1 MGRTIELKR
10 VVITGLGM
18 VSSLGLDVPSTWNA
32 MIAGQSG
39 IDKITQW
46 GDLEAVKERF
56 NLAGDF
62 PLIAGEVKHFDI
74 KEIVQ
79 QRKHGFTKEDLKQI
93 KYMDPFIQ
101 YAYAATLEA
110 ISDAN
115 VNLERDKID
124 PYRVGVIIGSGLGG
138 PQSWENEFS
147 RFIKGK
153 KVSPFLI
160 PRLIPNLAAG
170 NVSISFR
177 AKGAN
182 ACLATACASG
192 AHAIGEAFQRIQLG
206 KEDAIACGGT
216 EAAITPLT
224 IAGFHALK
232 ALSSEYQTP
241 QSASRPFDIRRNGFI
256 MGDGS
261 GILILEELEHALA
274 RGAKI
279 YAEIIGFAMTGDA
292 SHITDPDMHG
302 AVRCI
307 NLALKEAQI
316 STEDVDLINPHATST
331 SKGDI
336 NEAAALKK
344 VFGTGK
350 EKPYITANKS
360 QLGHS
365 LGAVGGIEAISSV
378 LSVCENKIPP
388 ILNLEEIDPEC
399 EGLNYIRGQAKAV
412 DVNVVVSNSFGFG
425 GTNATLVFR
434 KYSE

>member
-1 MGRTIELKR
+1 MGRIIELKR
-10 VVITGLGM
+10 VVVTGLGM
-18 VSSLGLDVPSTWNA
+18 VSSLGLDVSSTWEA

-46 GDLEAVKERF
+46 GDLEEVKEKY
-56 NLAGDF
+56 NLPDDF
-62 PLIAGEVKHFDI
+62 PLIAGEVKQFDI

-79 QRKHGFTKEDLKQI
+79 QRKHGFSKEDLKQI

-110 ISDAN
+110 IADAN
-115 VNLERDKID
+115 VNLEKDKVD
-124 PYRVGVIIGSGLGG
+124 PDRVGVIIGSGLGG

-170 NVSISFR
+170 NVSISFK

-279 YAEIIGFAMTGDA
+279 YAEVIGFAMTGDA
-292 SHITDPDMHG
+292 SHITDPDMDG

-307 NLALKEAQI
+307 NLVLEDAQI
-316 STEDVDLINPHATST
+316 SPEDVDLINPHATST

-336 NEAAALKK
+336 NEATAIKR
-344 VFGTGK
+344 VFGAGK
-350 EKPYITANKS
+350 ERPYITANKS

-378 LSVCENKIPP
+378 LSVYDNKIPP
-388 ILNLEEIDPEC
+388 ILNLEQVDPEC
-399 EGLNYIRGQAKAV
+399 EGLNYIRGRAKAV
-412 DVNVVVSNSFGFG
+412 DVNVVLSNSFGFG
-425 GTNATLVFR
+425 GTNATLIFR
-434 KYSE
+434 KYSK

>member
-1 MGRTIELKR
+1 MGKTIELKR
-10 VVITGLGM
+10 AVVTGLGM
-18 VSSLGLDVPSTWNA
+18 VSSLGLDVPSTWEA

-39 IDKITQW
+39 IDKISKW
-46 GDLEAVKERF
+46 GDLEEVKERY
-56 NLAGDF
+56 NLTDDF
-62 PLIAGEVKHFDI
+62 PLIAGEVKQFDI
-74 KEIVQ
+74 KEIVK
-79 QRKHGFTKEDLKQI
+79 QRKHGFSKEDLKQI

-110 ISDAN
+110 IADAN
-115 VNLERDKID
+115 VNLEKDKVD
-124 PYRVGVIIGSGLGG
+124 PDRIGVIIGSGLGG

-147 RFIKGK
+147 RFIQGK

-170 NVSISFR
+170 NVSISFK

-232 ALSSEYQTP
+232 ALSSQYQTP
-241 QSASRPFDIRRNGFI
+241 QSASRPFDILRNGFI

-274 RGAKI
+274 RGARI
-279 YAEIIGFAMTGDA
+279 YAEVIGFAMTGDA
-292 SHITDPDMHG
+292 SHITDPDIDG

-307 NLALKEAQI
+307 TLALEDAQI
-316 STEDVDLINPHATST
+316 SPEDVDLINPHATST

-336 NEAAALKK
+336 NEATAVKR
-344 VFGTGK
+344 VFGAGK
-350 EKPYITANKS
+350 ERPFITANKS

-365 LGAVGGIEAISSV
+365 LGAVGGMEAISSI
-378 LSVCENKIPP
+378 LSIYDNKIPP
-388 ILNLEEIDPEC
+388 ILNLEQVDPEC
-399 EGLNYIRGQAKAV
+399 EGLNYISGQTKTV
-412 DVNVVVSNSFGFG
+412 DVNVVLSNSFGFG
-425 GTNATLVFR
+425 GTNATLIFR
-434 KYSE
+434 KYIK

>member
-1 MGRTIELKR
+1 MGRMIELKR
-10 VVITGLGM
+10 VVVTGLGM
-18 VSSLGLDVPSTWNA
+18 VSSLGLDVPSTWEA

-39 IDKITQW
+39 IDKITKW
-46 GDLEAVKERF
+46 GDLEEVKKRF
-56 NLAGDF
+56 NLPDDF

-79 QRKHGFTKEDLKQI
+79 QRKQGFSKEDLKQI

-110 ISDAN
+110 IADAN
-115 VNLERDKID
+115 VNLEKDKVD
-124 PYRVGVIIGSGLGG
+124 PYRVGVIIGSGMGG

-182 ACLATACASG
+182 ACIATACASG
-192 AHAIGEAFQRIQLG
+192 AHAIGEALQRIQLG

-241 QSASRPFDIRRNGFI
+241 QSASRPFDLRRNGFI

-261 GILILEELEHALA
+261 GILILEELEHALG

-279 YAEIIGFAMTGDA
+279 YAEVIGFGMTGDA
-292 SHITDPDMHG
+292 SHITDPDMDG
-302 AVRCI
+302 AIRCI
-307 NLALKEAQI
+307 KLALEDARI
-316 STEDVDLINPHATST
+316 SAEDVDLINPHATST
-331 SKGDI
+331 SKGDL
-336 NEAAALKK
+336 NEATAIKR
-344 VFGTGK
+344 VFGSGK

-378 LSVCENKIPP
+378 LSVYDNKIPP
-388 ILNLEEIDPEC
+388 ILNLEQVDPEC
-399 EGLNYIRGQAKAV
+399 EGLNYIRGQVKAV
-412 DVNVVVSNSFGFG
+412 DVNVVLSNSFGFG
-425 GTNATLVFR
+425 GTNATLIFR
-434 KYSE
+434 KYVL

>member
-1 MGRTIELKR
+1 MGRIIELKR
-10 VVITGLGM
+10 VVVTGLGM
-18 VSSLGLDVPSTWNA
+18 VTSLGLDVRSTWDA

-39 IDKITQW
+39 IDTISKW
-46 GDLEAVKERF
+46 GDLEEIKERYK
-56 NLAGDF
+56 LADDF
-62 PLIAGEVKHFDI
+62 PLIAGEVKQFDI
-74 KEIVQ
+74 QEIVK
-79 QRKHGFTKEDLKQI
+79 QRKHGFSKEDLKQV

-115 VNLERDKID
+115 VNLEKDQID
-124 PYRVGVIIGSGLGG
+124 PFRVGVIIGSGLGG

-147 RFIKGK
+147 RFLKGK

-170 NVSISFR
+170 NVSISFK

-232 ALSSEYQTP
+232 ALSSQYQTP
-241 QSASRPFDIRRNGFI
+241 QSASRPFDVQRNGFI

-261 GILILEELEHALA
+261 GILILEDLEHALA

-279 YAEIIGFAMTGDA
+279 YAEVIGFAMTGDA
-292 SHITDPDMHG
+292 SHITDPDMYG

-307 NLALKEAQI
+307 KLALEDAQI
-316 STEDVDLINPHATST
+316 SAEDVDLINPHATST

-336 NEAAALKK
+336 NESTAIKK
-344 VFGTGK
+344 VFGEGK
-350 EKPYITANKS
+350 ERPYITANKS

-378 LSVCENKIPP
+378 LSVYDDKIPP
-388 ILNLEEIDPEC
+388 ILNLEQIDPEC
-399 EGLNYIRGQAKAV
+399 EGLNYVRAKSKATQ
-412 DVNVVVSNSFGFG
+412 VNVVLSNSFGFG

-434 KYSE
+434 KYM

>member
-1 MGRTIELKR
+1 MGRMIELKR
-10 VVITGLGM
+10 VVVTGLGM
-18 VSSLGLDVPSTWNA
+18 VSSLGLDVPSTWEA

-39 IDKITQW
+39 IDKITKW
-46 GDLEAVKERF
+46 GDLEEVKKRF
-56 NLAGDF
+56 NLPDDF

-79 QRKHGFTKEDLKQI
+79 QRKQGFSKEDLKQI

-110 ISDAN
+110 IADAN
-115 VNLERDKID
+115 VNLEKDKVD
-124 PYRVGVIIGSGLGG
+124 PYRVGVIIGSGMGG

-182 ACLATACASG
+182 ACIATACASG
-192 AHAIGEAFQRIQLG
+192 AHAIGEALQRIQLG

-241 QSASRPFDIRRNGFI
+241 QSASRPFDLRRNGFI

-261 GILILEELEHALA
+261 GILILEELEHALG

-279 YAEIIGFAMTGDA
+279 YAEVIGFGMTGDA
-292 SHITDPDMHG
+292 SHITDPDMDG
-302 AVRCI
+302 AIRCI
-307 NLALKEAQI
+307 KLALEDARI
-316 STEDVDLINPHATST
+316 SAEDVDLINPHATST
-331 SKGDI
+331 SKGDL
-336 NEAAALKK
+336 NEATAIKR
-344 VFGTGK
+344 VFGSGK

-378 LSVCENKIPP
+378 LSVYDNKIPP
-388 ILNLEEIDPEC
+388 ILNLEQVDPEC
-399 EGLNYIRGQAKAV
+399 EGLNYIRGQVKAV
-412 DVNVVVSNSFGFG
+412 DVNVVLSNSFGFG
-425 GTNATLVFR
+425 GTNATLIFR
-434 KYSE
+434 KYV

>member
-39 IDKITQW
+39 IAKITQW
-46 GDLEAVKERF
+46 GDLEEVKERF
-56 NLAGDF
+56 NLADDF

-74 KEIVQ
+74 KEIVK
-79 QRKHGFTKEDLKQI
+79 QRKHGFTKDDLKQI

-241 QSASRPFDIRRNGFI
+241 QSASRPFDVRRNGFI

-307 NLALKEAQI
+307 NLALKDAQI